1 MSPAPTEMGCQDIC
15 RKVELEGPEEARQG
29 EPEAPEEA
37 RQGELEL

>member
-1 MSPAPTEMGCQDIC
+1 MGHQDIC
-15 RKVELEGPEEARQG
+15 RRVESEPPKKAMQG